1 MRIYV
6 KNESSIKNAMS
17 QEAVSTSASSS
28 AASHLQQLL
37 LAAGQGD
44 HASFAKV
51 YQLTSAHL
59 YGVAV
64 RMLGREHAADDA
76 LQEAYVSIWKNAS
89 QYRAM
94 VDGQALSPMTWLIAI
109 VRNKALDA
117 LRKQTRLREDEFI
130 TEGDALNRAPTPVRE
145 TAPSALDALSSACE
159 SLQIDTCMGGLSASQ
174 RQSLALCYYQGL
186 THSEAAQQ
194 MGSPMGSVKAWVR
207 RGLDKLKDCLGRASV
222 VAQEHAR

>member
-1 MRIYV
+1 MNKEDI
-6 KNESSIKNAMS
+6 
-17 QEAVSTSASSS
+17 STSAASS

-37 LAAGQGD
+37 LATGQGD

-89 QYRAM
+89 QYRAT
-94 VDGQALSPMTWLIAI
+94 VDGQNLSPMTWLIAI

-130 TEGDALNRAPTPVRE
+130 TEGDALDRAPTPVQE

-159 SLQIDTCMGGLSASQ
+159 SLQIDACMGGLSAAQ

-186 THSEAAQQ
+186 THSEAGLQ

-207 RGLDKLKDCLGRASV
+207 RGLDKLKDCLNRASISR
-222 VAQEHAR
+222 QEAMR